1 MLNSASPLPLYQ
13 QLTERIEAGAFA
25 PGVRLPSEPELQG
38 SATLSARD
46 GRPVACR
53 ICTSGDMA
61 PMCREKKR
69 SCHPQILSDAAEW
82 LDTNPLS

>member
-1 MLNSASPLPLYQ
+1 MGCSAAATQKDFSRVGLTLLLP
-13 QLTERIEAGAFA
+13 RIDTFA
-25 PGVRLPSEPELQG
+25 SLHG
-38 SATLSARD
+38 
-46 GRPVACR
+46 
-53 ICTSGDMA
+53 TSGDMA